1 MSKVKLRPEGHHQQ
15 ETGRAAHGAQKP
27 RAPGEKLMNE
37 ASAKKAMRKKFRH
50 GRADNELTAAEKK
63 LIRKKQLQGR
73 RAIKREMA
81 EQTAFHE
88 MLAKANKDQN
98 VGVEAVNDTTAA
110 YGALYEATESAKY
123 SGKLV
128 NTESRKHS
136 FSGHGRKLGK
146 TAKDANLKAGGKSA
160 EMQVSQ
166 KSKAMQ
172 RAGIKK
178 AVQRKFA
185 ASSGGRSA
193 KNAIKQTGNVVT
205 ELGQR
210 LVKEVVKHPEVALF
224 IVTVLFVIMIVSG
237 AASSVG
243 LLMSSLGHSTVET
256 SFSADDDVIR
266 AVEADYKTREEELR
280 RKVENIESDYPGY
293 DEYRYDLAEIGH
305 NPYELA
311 AILTVLYE
319 AYTED
324 EVQESLDEIFEF
336 QYKLTTEAVTETRYR
351 RERRSRTVTH
361 EDGST
366 STEYYYVDVPYEYHI
381 LKVKLVNIGLAAVA
395 RKLGFSD
402 DEMARFR
409 LLVETKGNKPYLF
422 TGDPYVSPDPGA
434 DDDYDIPPEALTD
447 TKFANMIREA
457 EKYLGMPYVWGGSSP
472 RTSFDCSGY
481 VSWVI
486 NHCGNGWNVGRQTAN
501 GLLGCC
507 TRVSKEEAKPGDLVF
522 FKGTYSTP
530 GASHVGIYVGN
541 NMMIH
546 CGNPIQYTSI
556 NTAYWRKH
564 FYTFGRIN
572 D

>member
-1 MSKVKLRPEGHHQQ
+1 MSKVKLRPEGHHQK
-15 ETGRAAHGAQKP
+15 ETGRAAHSAQKP

-110 YGALYEATESAKY
+110 YGALYETTESAKY

-136 FSGHGRKLGK
+136 FSGYGGKLGK
-146 TAKDANLKAGGKSA
+146 TAKDANLKVGGKTA
-160 EMQVSQ
+160 EMKVSQ

-172 RAGIKK
+172 RTGIKK

-210 LVKEVVKHPEVALF
+210 LVKEAVKHPEVALF

-266 AVEADYKTREEELR
+266 AVEADYKTKEEELR

-351 RERRSRTVTH
+351 RERRSRSVTH
-361 EDGST
+361 DDGST

-381 LKVKLVNIGLAAVA
+381 LKVKLENIGLAAVA

-472 RTSFDCSGY
+472 STSFDCSGY

-507 TRVSKEEAKPGDLVF
+507 TRVPKEEAKPGDLVF

-530 GASHVGIYVGN
+530 GASHVGIYVGDG
-541 NMMIH
+541 MMIH

-556 NTAYWRKH
+556 NTRYWKKH